1 VATIFPLFDTI
12 SGVLDIDVN
21 LSGTLSDPAFE
32 GRASLADGRLEHVA
46 SGFSFSEINVSGNV
60 TEFDRAELLGQFR
73 AGDGMG
79 EVTTTIRFED
89 IFSPVISITLKGD
102 ALTVIE
108 VPDLKVIANPDI
120 ALEWHNNTLEIDGRL
135 VVPAARLSP
144 SYLPQSSVAQ
154 SEDVVIIAG
163 NLPEPEPDFLRNRS
177 FNLRGQLE
185 IELGEQVVIDLDMA
199 QANVHGTTLFSW
211 QDGLIPVANGRFDV
225 TGEIQAYGQLLRV
238 TRGRIGF
245 PDIPAD
251 NPHLNIRAEREIFG
265 NSQISRAGLM
275 VAGTLRRPVI
285 EAYTVPM
292 TNRHRA
298 QTLLITG
305 SDFNFEQGVGAV
317 DVGFYILPRL
327 YLSYGIGIFED
338 GNVISARYDLG
349 RGFGVKATSG
359 ERETGLDINYR
370 IER

>member
-1 VATIFPLFDTI
+1 MAALFAMTM
-12 SGVLDIDVN
+12 
-21 LSGTLSDPAFE
+21 F
-32 GRASLADGRLEHVA
+32 
-46 SGFSFSEINVSGNV
+46 
-60 TEFDRAELLGQFR
+60 
-73 AGDGMG
+73 
-79 EVTTTIRFED
+79 
-89 IFSPVISITLKGD
+89 
-102 ALTVIE
+102 
-108 VPDLKVIANPDI
+108 
-120 ALEWHNNTLEIDGRL
+120 
-135 VVPAARLSP
+135 
-144 SYLPQSSVAQ
+144 
-154 SEDVVIIAG
+154 
-163 NLPEPEPDFLRNRS
+163 
-177 FNLRGQLE
+177 
-185 IELGEQVVIDLDMA
+185 
-199 QANVHGTTLFSW
+199 
-211 QDGLIPVANGRFDV
+211 
-225 TGEIQAYGQLLRV
+225 QLLRV